1 MTDEII
7 LTGFVQEDG
16 TVKVMGRVDM
26 PRGSIIR
33 LVVQPRHSVPIPQ
46 GVTLAEALKIVPK
59 ELTPEQEEELND
71 ALMRFLS
78 LARDDLGLPPD
89 YPDELDHYLYGTPK
103 RSDDV
108 V

>member
-59 ELTPEQEEELND
+59 EMTPEQEEKLHE
-71 ALMRFLS
+71 ALMRFLNAGS
-78 LARDDLGLPPD
+78 DDLGLPPD

-103 RSDDV
+103 RSNDAV
-108 V
+108 